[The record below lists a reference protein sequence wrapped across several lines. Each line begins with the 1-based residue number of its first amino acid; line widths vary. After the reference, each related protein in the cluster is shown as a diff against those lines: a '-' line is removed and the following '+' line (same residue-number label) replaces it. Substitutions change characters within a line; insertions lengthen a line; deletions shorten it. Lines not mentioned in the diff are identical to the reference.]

1 MLGAFDSGSEL
12 GARAAA
18 AIHLKARRRRA
29 LFASARAKTPQKRA
43 RIFRLLEAR
52 RFALM
57 AAGPLFLSQE
67 AERTLKQCH
76 GIRAGPDGRV
86 LLHRAAE
93 EAQQYGLWDH
103 ADLSER
109 GAAAASETRARNALL
124 TPAPL
129 ARRPVAPRR
138 AAAHARARG
147 HDALRELRRVR
158 RARAARAS
166 MRSRSSRRDR
176 SARERG
182 GG

>member
-1 MLGAFDSGSEL
+1 
-12 GARAAA
+12 
-18 AIHLKARRRRA
+18 
-29 LFASARAKTPQKRA
+29 
-43 RIFRLLEAR
+43 
-52 RFALM
+52 M

-124 TPAPL
+124 TPPS
-129 ARRPVAPRR
+129 R
-138 AAAHARARG
+138 AQTGRASTSGCACSRART
-147 HDALRELRRVR
+147 
-158 RARAARAS
+158 
-166 MRSRSSRRDR
+166 
-176 SARERG
+176 
-182 GG
+182 